1 MDSNN
6 CELKVANHVIVD
18 NLMRRVFAVEKG
30 AGTFT
35 GESVERGGLLPSP
48 GSGMIGKHLTVREK
62 LARFLTFRYGE
73 AVTNVQNISV
83 FNH

>member
-1 MDSNN
+1 M
-6 CELKVANHVIVD
+6 ANHVIVD

-62 LARFLTFRYGE
+62 LASFLTFRYGE